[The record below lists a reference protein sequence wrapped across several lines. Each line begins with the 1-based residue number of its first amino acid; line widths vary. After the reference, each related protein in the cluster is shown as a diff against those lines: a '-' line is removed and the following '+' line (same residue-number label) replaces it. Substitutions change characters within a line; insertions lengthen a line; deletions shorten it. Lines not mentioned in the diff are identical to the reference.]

1 MPLTVKVS
9 VANAAQIIKAA
20 CGKWAAPKGASCK
33 IIANVAHLWEEL
45 SVVKDKPRIL
55 VCFTGEEPRGEVG
68 MRGHLQRVDR
78 QWQVVVIRGHGFKN
92 RVAEAAGDADA
103 FYTNLE
109 EIREVVRTILNIS
122 EEFPVE
128 YVGMEPLPNLG
139 PNQGANVF
147 LDATSMRFTTANDLP
162 RVTNQPVNQP

>member
-1 MPLTVKVS
+1 MPLAAPVS
-9 VANAAQIIKAA
+9 IANAALIIKAA
-20 CGKWAAPKGASCK
+20 IDDWCGPKGASCK

-45 SVVKDKPRIL
+45 SVTKDKPRIL
-55 VCFTGEEPRGEVG
+55 ICFTGEESRGESA

-78 QWQVVVIRGHGFKN
+78 QWQIVVIRGHGFKN
-92 RVAEAAGDADA
+92 RVAEAAGNADA

-109 EIREVVRTILNIS
+109 EIRSVVRTILNIS

-128 YVGMEPLPNLG
+128 YIGMEPLPNLG

-162 RVTNQPVNQP
+162 RVTTTIANP

>member
-1 MPLTVKVS
+1 MPLAAKVS

-20 CGKWAAPKGASCK
+20 IDIWCANKGASCK

-45 SVVKDKPRIL
+45 STTVDKPRIL
-55 VCFTGEEPRGEVG
+55 VCFTGEESRGEVG
-68 MRGHLQRVDR
+68 IRGHWQRVDR
-78 QWQVVVIRGHGFKN
+78 QWQIVVIRGHGFKN
-92 RVAEAAGDADA
+92 NVAEAAGNADA

-109 EIREVVRTILNIS
+109 QIREVVRTILNIS

-128 YVGMEPLPNLG
+128 YIGMEPLPNLG
-139 PNQGANVF
+139 PNQSANVF

-162 RVTNQPVNQP
+162 RVTNQPVNQ